1 MYVFVLTFVAMCKY
15 LFGNKYCLN

>member
-1 MYVFVLTFVAMCKY
+1 MCKY